1 MPHPF
6 TGFVLLGIVATGG
19 CGTPDN
25 QPTEPAL
32 AEPTAVE
39 DRGDPTAIRPFE
51 ITVPDEVLEDLDRR
65 LGQTRFPDQI
75 GDSWVYGTDVTYLQE
90 LIAYWRDEY
99 DWREQETQLNAFD
112 HYKTEIDDLDIHF
125 IHQRSPEP
133 DALPVVITHGW
144 PGSIVEFLKVI
155 GPLTDPVAHGGNAE
169 DAFHVIAPSM
179 PGYGFSDKP
188 REPGMGPEQIAD
200 INAQLMARLGY
211 EHYGAQGGD
220 WGAGVSRW
228 IAYKYAPHV
237 VGLHLNMVLS
247 GPPPDSDDP
256 TGGATPEELQRMQ
269 ARRAT
274 LGEGFAYTQIQG
286 TKPQSLGYGLNDSPA
301 GLAGWIIEKFQ
312 SWCDCNGDPESIFTK
327 DELLTNIMVY
337 WVTETA
343 TSAARLYY
351 ESSHQSTGG
360 LITEPPGRIDVPTGA
375 AIFPQELV
383 LTPRRWAE
391 AHYNITHWTEM
402 PRGGHFAAFEQPELF
417 VEDVRT
423 FYRDL
428 R

>member
-1 MPHPF
+1 MTHHF
-6 TGFVLLGIVATGG
+6 TGFVILGIVATVG
-19 CGTPDN
+19 CSTEDT
-25 QPTEPAL
+25 QLTEPAL
-32 AEPTAVE
+32 AEPTAAE

-65 LGQTRFPDQI
+65 LAQTRFPDQI
-75 GDSWVYGTDVTYLQE
+75 GESWVYGTDVTYLQE
-90 LIAYWRDEY
+90 LVTYWRDEY
-99 DWREQETQLNAFD
+99 DWREQEAQLNAFD

-169 DAFHVIAPSM
+169 DAFHVVAPSM

-211 EHYGAQGGD
+211 NHYGAQGGD

-228 IAYKYAPHV
+228 LAYKYAPHV
-237 VGLHLNMVLS
+237 VGLHLNMLFA

-274 LGEGFAYTQIQG
+274 LGEGFAYTKIQG

-312 SWCDCNGDPESIFTK
+312 SWCDCNGDPESVFTK

-360 LITEPPGRIDVPTGA
+360 LITEPPGRIEVPTGA

-417 VEDVRT
+417 VEDLRT